1 MKAQGC
7 KGLLD
12 LVNKCS
18 NGILKLGRVKPSG
31 RYPVHAD
38 LNAPRAMELFS
49 QWVEIGKFAPIIRHT
64 SAPILPYFALYI
76 IAERLAHETLCNL
89 AMDELIARFADVKVT
104 PSDHFA
110 RWTLKMGGETTPQQ
124 LRGMVLQFMLHDA
137 RNLEEDMVGKYG
149 DGFFIGNW
157 DHTLLL
163 LMARK
168 AAGKGHLFVQPSIKT
183 RCRFYIHQHTEPCN
197 D

>member
-1 MKAQGC
+1 
-7 KGLLD
+7 
-12 LVNKCS
+12 
-18 NGILKLGRVKPSG
+18 
-31 RYPVHAD
+31 
-38 LNAPRAMELFS
+38 MELFS

-124 LRGMVLQFMLHDA
+124 LRGMILQFMLHDA